1 MTVWVASRAVCI
13 CVCVSLCSGVA
24 SLCVCL
30 HVSYSRGS
38 VTETLNWGGVWMG
51 ENVVTDEQSL
61 SVEGLRER
69 NADALGWRQ
78 EVIISQRGNKLRGTT
93 KSR

>member
-1 MTVWVASRAVCI
+1 MWVASRAVCI

-24 SLCVCL
+24 SHCVCL

-38 VTETLNWGGVWMG
+38 VTETLNWGGVGMG

-69 NADALGWRQ
+69 NADAQGWMQ

>member
-1 MTVWVASRAVCI
+1 
-13 CVCVSLCSGVA
+13 
-24 SLCVCL
+24 
-30 HVSYSRGS
+30 
-38 VTETLNWGGVWMG
+38 MG